1 MAFALLV
8 LSIRRGTKLA
18 VAMEARGF
26 GAPGPRTWARES
38 RFGLAEWLLVL
49 LGAAIAAVAVTAAVL
64 TGSWNFI
71 LGPS

>member
-1 MAFALLV
+1 MCFFELFNF
-8 LSIRRGTKLA
+8 
-18 VAMEARGF
+18 EAGP
-26 GAPGPRTWARES
+26 APPSPAWARES

>member
-1 MAFALLV
+1 
-8 LSIRRGTKLA
+8 
-18 VAMEARGF
+18 
-26 GAPGPRTWARES
+26 APGPRTWARES